1 MHFRIED
8 VCKES
13 YSKTV
18 VHFKY
23 LCMAVWKKGYG
34 FMNFKCLYV
43 INGISG
49 FRDRFVSTQ
58 SYIFII
64 SKIISILPNVNFC
77 KWCGLLS
84 ARFCPR
90 WYQKKKKR
98 NKKNRIRLDNSIVTW
113 YGPPDLQVRFR
124 SGSENVENQSD
135 LSI

>member
-1 MHFRIED
+1 MQGIIFQNSSAFQIP
-8 VCKES
+8 
-13 YSKTV
+13 
-18 VHFKY
+18 VHAG
-23 LCMAVWKKGYG
+23 MKKGYG

-90 WYQKKKKR
+90 
-98 NKKNRIRLDNSIVTW
+98 
-113 YGPPDLQVRFR
+113 
-124 SGSENVENQSD
+124 
-135 LSI
+135 